1 MTTPGMTYLI
11 HKIASDINSISTA
24 QQPINLIN
32 LPEKQPKQ
40 PISSPRKI
48 LSPRKMKRDTSMT
61 NFMKY
66 SWSWSI

>member
-1 MTTPGMTYLI
+1 MSTPGMTYLI
-11 HKIASDINSISTA
+11 HRISNDINSISTS

-40 PISSPRKI
+40 PTSSPRKI
-48 LSPRKMKRDTSMT
+48 SSPRKMKRDTSMT

-66 SWSWSI
+66 SWGWSI